1 MRHYIYII
9 LFFFCPLFLSAQWK
23 IVEKSKKEQ
32 PTWVGGADR
41 NFLIVSAEAP
51 TLESAKDKSLL
62 SLKDHVVGAIAT
74 HITSQTTQR
83 RQEIVDGNNRDYT
96 ENTTSIITSK
106 VYNIPFVS
114 EISLSKAYDFYWIKF
129 YNKKTKEY
137 KYEYHVKYRF
147 TDFELTDLVNQF
159 NEREKQLDEQLKEY
173 SDRLDQI
180 TRVEEI
186 DRALNELKAFLAE
199 FDIDDPRRSQT
210 EQLSNNYRQLYN
222 YIRIQQEEGSE
233 EKIIYFRLYLQDNPI
248 DSAQKPQ
255 LRSNCASRLSSD
267 MDGNLYSIKYDD
279 SGCYADDDNFI
290 EVRFRF
296 GNKMVSQK
304 FYLK

>member
-1 MRHYIYII
+1 MTHYIFI
-9 LFFFCPLFLSAQWK
+9 LIFCFCPFFLSAQWK
-23 IVEKSKKEQ
+23 TVEKSKKEQ
-32 PTWVGGADR
+32 PAWVGGTER
-41 NFLIVSAEAP
+41 NFLIVSVEAP

-62 SLKDHVVGAIAT
+62 SLKDQVVGAIAT

-83 RQEIVDGNNRDYT
+83 RQEIVNGNNRDYA
-96 ENTTSIITSK
+96 ENTTSVITSK

-147 TDFELTDLVNQF
+147 TDFELADLVNQF
-159 NEREKQLDEQLKEY
+159 NEREKQLDNQLKEY
-173 SDRLDQI
+173 SDQLEQI
-180 TRVEEI
+180 TSVEDI
-186 DRALNELKAFLAE
+186 DRTLNELKAFLAE
-199 FDIDDPRRSQT
+199 FDIDDPRRSQI

-255 LRSNCASRLSSD
+255 LRSNCASRLSSNL
-267 MDGNLYSIKYDD
+267 DGNLYSIKYDD

-304 FYLK
+304 FDLK

>member
-1 MRHYIYII
+1 MTHHIFI
-9 LFFFCPLFLSAQWK
+9 LIFCFCPFFLSAQWK
-23 IVEKSKKEQ
+23 IVEKCKKEQ
-32 PTWVGGADR
+32 PAWVGGAER

-62 SLKDHVVGAIAT
+62 SLKEQVVGAIAT

-83 RQEIVDGNNRDYT
+83 RQEIVNGNNWDYT

-114 EISLSKAYDFYWIKF
+114 EISLSKAYDFYWVKF

-137 KYEYHVKYRF
+137 KYEYHIKYRF
-147 TDFELTDLVNQF
+147 TDFELNDLVNQF
-159 NEREKQLDEQLKEY
+159 NEREEQLDEQLRKY
-173 SDRLDQI
+173 SDQLDQV
-180 TRVEEI
+180 TSVEEI
-186 DRALNELKAFLAE
+186 DRTLNELKVFGAE
-199 FDIDDPRRSQT
+199 FNIDDPRRSQT

-222 YIRIQQEEGSE
+222 YIRIKQEEGSE
-233 EKIIYFRLYLQDNPI
+233 EKAICFRLYLKDKPI
-248 DSAQKPQ
+248 DSTQKPQ
-255 LRSNCASRLSSD
+255 LRANCASRLSYD
-267 MDGNLYSIKYDD
+267 MEGNLYSIKYDD

-296 GNKMVSQK
+296 GNKMISQK